1 MFGQNQP
8 KKQFALD
15 QLKMKV
21 VCKVSDISTL
31 TYLKV
36 YEVVNEGTGG
46 YIIID
51 DFENK
56 QYYYAGYFMSIEES
70 RDNKLNS
77 ILK

>member
-1 MFGQNQP
+1 
-8 KKQFALD
+8 
-15 QLKMKV
+15 MKV
-21 VCKVSDISTL
+21 VCKVSHINTL
-31 TYLKV
+31 TYLKI
-36 YEVVNEGTGG
+36 YEVVNEMKLNSYSDGGGG

>member
-15 QLKMKV
+15 QLKIKV

-36 YEVVNEGTGG
+36 YEAIPADRSGF
-46 YIIID
+46 IIID

-56 QYYYAGYFMSIEES
+56 RFYYAGSFMTLEEG
-70 RDNKLNS
+70 REIKLNS
-77 ILK
+77 LLE

>member
-1 MFGQNQP
+1 
-8 KKQFALD
+8 
-15 QLKMKV
+15 MKV
-21 VCKVSDISTL
+21 VCKVSHINTL

-36 YEVVNEGTGG
+36 YEVVNEMKLNSYSDGGGG

>member
-1 MFGQNQP
+1 
-8 KKQFALD
+8 
-15 QLKMKV
+15 MKV

-36 YEVVNEGTGG
+36 YEVVYNNYING

-56 QYYYAGYFMSIEES
+56 QYYHASYFMSLEEG

-77 ILK
+77 IFKL

>member
-1 MFGQNQP
+1 
-8 KKQFALD
+8 
-15 QLKMKV
+15 MKV
-21 VCKVSDISTL
+21 VCKVKDISTL

-36 YEVVNEGTGG
+36 YEVTDGRYHGTSEDSGG

-70 RDNKLNS
+70 RDIKLNS

>member
-1 MFGQNQP
+1 
-8 KKQFALD
+8 
-15 QLKMKV
+15 MKG
-21 VCKVSDISTL
+21 VCKVSHINTL

-36 YEVVNEGTGG
+36 YEVVNEMKLNSYSDGGGG

>member
-1 MFGQNQP
+1 
-8 KKQFALD
+8 
-15 QLKMKV
+15 MKV
-21 VCKVSDISTL
+21 VCKVSHINTL

-36 YEVVNEGTGG
+36 YEVVNEMKLNSSSDGGGG

-56 QYYYAGYFMSIEES
+56 QYYYAGYFMSLEEG

>member
-1 MFGQNQP
+1 
-8 KKQFALD
+8 
-15 QLKMKV
+15 MKV

-36 YEVVNEGTGG
+36 YEVVYDNVDGGG

-56 QYYYAGYFMSIEES
+56 QYYHASYFMSLEEG
-70 RDNKLNS
+70 RDNKLNLL
-77 ILK
+77 LK

>member
-1 MFGQNQP
+1 
-8 KKQFALD
+8 
-15 QLKMKV
+15 MKV

-36 YEVVNEGTGG
+36 YEVIYNNIDGGG

-56 QYYYAGYFMSIEES
+56 QYYHASYFMSLEEG

>member
-1 MFGQNQP
+1 
-8 KKQFALD
+8 
-15 QLKMKV
+15 MKV
-21 VCKVSDISTL
+21 VCKVSHINTL

-36 YEVVNEGTGG
+36 YEVVLAVGDVVTVAPVNEGG

-56 QYYYAGYFMSIEES
+56 QFYYAGYFMSLEEG

>member
-1 MFGQNQP
+1 
-8 KKQFALD
+8 
-15 QLKMKV
+15 MKV

-36 YEVVNEGTGG
+36 YEVVYNNVDGGG

-56 QYYYAGYFMSIEES
+56 QYYHASYFMSLEEG

>member
-1 MFGQNQP
+1 
-8 KKQFALD
+8 
-15 QLKMKV
+15 MKV
-21 VCKVSDISTL
+21 VCKVSHINTL

-36 YEVVNEGTGG
+36 YEFVNEMKLNSYSDGGGG

>member
-1 MFGQNQP
+1 
-8 KKQFALD
+8 
-15 QLKMKV
+15 MKV
-21 VCKVSDISTL
+21 VCKVSHINTL

-36 YEVVNEGTGG
+36 YEVVNISRLIRDKIFNEGAGG

-56 QYYYAGYFMSIEES
+56 QFYSAIYFISIDEN

-77 ILK
+77 IFKL

>member
-1 MFGQNQP
+1 
-8 KKQFALD
+8 
-15 QLKMKV
+15 MKV
-21 VCKVSDISTL
+21 VCKVSHINTL
-31 TYLKV
+31 TYLKI
-36 YEVVNEGTGG
+36 YEVVNEMKLNSYSDGGGG

-70 RDNKLNS
+70 RDKKLNS

>member
-1 MFGQNQP
+1 
-8 KKQFALD
+8 
-15 QLKMKV
+15 MKV
-21 VCKVSDISTL
+21 VCKVKDISTL

-36 YEVVNEGTGG
+36 YEVVYNNVDGGG

-56 QYYYAGYFMSIEES
+56 QYYHASYFMSLEEG

>member
-1 MFGQNQP
+1 
-8 KKQFALD
+8 
-15 QLKMKV
+15 MKV
-21 VCKVSDISTL
+21 VCKVSHINTL

-36 YEVVNEGTGG
+36 YEVVNEMKLNSYSDGGGG

-56 QYYYAGYFMSIEES
+56 QYYYAGYFMSLEEG

>member
-1 MFGQNQP
+1 
-8 KKQFALD
+8 
-15 QLKMKV
+15 MKV

-36 YEVVNEGTGG
+36 YEVVYHNVDGGG

-56 QYYYAGYFMSIEES
+56 QYYYDGYFMSLEEG
-70 RDNKLNS
+70 RDNKLNL

>member
-1 MFGQNQP
+1 
-8 KKQFALD
+8 
-15 QLKMKV
+15 MKV
-21 VCKVSDISTL
+21 VCKVSHINTL

-36 YEVVNEGTGG
+36 YEVVNEGGGG

-56 QYYYAGYFMSIEES
+56 QYYYDGYFMSLEEA
-70 RDNKLNS
+70 RDMKLNS

>member
-1 MFGQNQP
+1 
-8 KKQFALD
+8 
-15 QLKMKV
+15 MKV
-21 VCKVSDISTL
+21 VCKVSHINTL

-56 QYYYAGYFMSIEES
+56 QFYYAGYFMTLEEG

-77 ILK
+77 IFKL

>member
-1 MFGQNQP
+1 
-8 KKQFALD
+8 
-15 QLKMKV
+15 MKV
-21 VCKVSDISTL
+21 VCKVRHISTL

-36 YEVVNEGTGG
+36 YEVINEMTSNSSADGGGG

-56 QYYYAGYFMSIEES
+56 QYYYDGYFMSLEEG
-70 RDNKLNS
+70 RDNKLNL